1 MSNII
6 KTLKRNVR
14 RVTKPL
20 QKLIGI
26 GDTTITKIVKSKY
39 TPNVISKP
47 LQAVQSYATTVIQGR
62 NDYQPSA
69 RAVIKQYGD
78 KQIKEIKIIRQPIQS
93 FINTAFNAL
102 TFGQFQKKLD
112 ELPYDKLFH
121 LRMVVTMEDGKK
133 IQIEKNEVINITL
146 KVDTVKGQEEL
157 TAPINTT
164 ITLNQLL
171 EGGKKILKDNYFTY
185 RAFGNNCQ
193 DYQIALLK
201 GSNLLTPQLEN
212 FIKQD
217 VSELAN
223 INPFLKKIANTMT
236 DLGGKFNEII
246 HGTGIHGKH
255 GKTHKVQSVI
265 FDSKKWTIPK
275 AKKWLSENN
284 YISPKVDRKLNT
296 LRFRQLNPEEY
307 KEWSYTTHRLPDGI
321 ELVIIYKKQIK
332 SKIRGNGINMKSKI
346 HTIKAIG
353 GELVH
358 IDLNSHNSSGKS
370 KNTMEGDSLSRKTL
384 KGDGIKG
391 GVLDL
396 DMLPS
401 INMTAPNQ
409 QAEMFN
415 FRNKQKPQ
423 TPTFTPTVKTLKSK
437 NALLNN
443 LTADDIRD
451 LKQLFSEVGRE
462 EIKKKEDTAKIR
474 KKTIKRVKSE
484 VKKVK
489 ATKSPLAKIRGTIE
503 GKKQALKKYKKITL

>member
-1 MSNII
+1 MSNLIR
-6 KTLKRNVR
+6 TLKKNVR

-26 GDTTITKIVKSKY
+26 GDTTITKIAKSKY
-39 TPNVISKP
+39 TPNVIAKP
-47 LQAVQSYATTVIQGR
+47 LQAVQSYAHTVIEGR

-78 KQIKEIKIIRQPIQS
+78 KHIKEIKIIRQPIQS

-146 KVDTVKGQEEL
+146 KIDTVKGQEEIDV
-157 TAPINTT
+157 PIHNS

-171 EGGKKILKDNYFTY
+171 EGGKSILKDKYFSY

-201 GSNLLTPQLEN
+201 GSNLLNPQLEA

-223 INPFLKKIANTMT
+223 INPYLKKIANTFT

-246 HGTGIHGKH
+246 HGTGIHQKH
-255 GKTHKVQSVI
+255 GKRYKVQSVI
-265 FDSKKWTIPK
+265 FDSKKWTVTK

-284 YISPKVDRKLNT
+284 YISPKVDKKLST
-296 LRFRQLNPEEY
+296 LRFRQLNPEDY
-307 KEWSYTTHRLPDGI
+307 KGWRYTTHRLPDGI
-321 ELVIIYKKQIK
+321 DLVIIYKKSVKKETIGK
-332 SKIRGNGINMKSKI
+332 GIMKTTHI
-346 HTIKAIG
+346 IKAKG
-353 GELVH
+353 GDLVH
-358 IDLNSHNSSGKS
+358 IDLNSHNASGKA
-370 KNTMEGDSLSRKTL
+370 KNTMEGDGL
-384 KGDGIKG
+384 KSKMKG

-396 DMLPS
+396 DMLPN
-401 INMTAPNQ
+401 INLAAPNQ
-409 QAEMFN
+409 AAEQFN

-423 TPTFTPTVKTLKSK
+423 STTFQPTTKTLKSK

-451 LKQLFSEVGRE
+451 LKLLFSEVGKE

-503 GKKQALKKYKKITL
+503 GKRKALKKYKKITL

>member
-1 MSNII
+1 MSNLI
-6 KTLKRNVR
+6 KTLKKNVR

-26 GDTTITKIVKSKY
+26 GDTTITKITKSKY
-39 TPNVISKP
+39 TPNVIAKP
-47 LQAVQSYATTVIQGR
+47 LKAVQSYAHTVIEGR
-62 NDYQPSA
+62 NDYQPNA

-78 KQIKEIKIIRQPIQS
+78 KHIKTIKIIRQPIQS

-121 LRMVVTMEDGKK
+121 LRMVITMEDGKQ
-133 IQIEKNEVINITL
+133 IQLEKNEVINITL

-157 TAPINTT
+157 NVPLNTSL
-164 ITLNQLL
+164 TLNQLL
-171 EGGKKILKDNYFTY
+171 EGGQKILKDKYFTY

-201 GSNLLTPQLEN
+201 GSNLLTPQLEA

-246 HGTGIHGKH
+246 HGTGIHQKH
-255 GKTHKVQSVI
+255 GKSHKVQSVI
-265 FDSKKWTIPK
+265 FDSKKWTNPK

-284 YISPKVDRKLNT
+284 YNASKVDKKLNT
-296 LRFRQLNPEEY
+296 LRFRQLEPEDY
-307 KEWSYTTHRLPDGI
+307 KGWLYTTHRLPDGI
-321 ELVIIYKKQIK
+321 DLVIIYKKSIK
-332 SKIRGNGINMKSKI
+332 KETIGKGIMKSI
-346 HTIKAIG
+346 HTVKAKG
-353 GELVH
+353 GDLVH
-358 IDLNSHNSSGKS
+358 IDLNSHNASGKA
-370 KNTMEGDSLSRKTL
+370 KNTME
-384 KGDGIKG
+384 GDGIKG
-391 GVLDL
+391 GVLDV

-401 INMTAPNQ
+401 INLSAPNQ
-409 QAEMFN
+409 TAELFN

-423 TPTFTPTVKTLKSK
+423 STTFQPTTKTLKSK

-443 LTADDIRD
+443 LTASDIKD
-451 LKQLFSEVGRE
+451 LKQLFSEVGQE

-503 GKKQALKKYKKITL
+503 GKRQALKKYKKIKL

>member
-1 MSNII
+1 MSNLIRTF
-6 KTLKRNVR
+6 KKNVR
-14 RVTKPL
+14 RITKPL

-26 GDTTITKIVKSKY
+26 GDTTITNITKSKY
-39 TPNVISKP
+39 TPNVIAKP
-47 LQAVQSYATTVIQGR
+47 LKAVQSYAHTVVEDR

-78 KQIKEIKIIRQPIQS
+78 KHIKTIKIIRQPIQS

-121 LRMVVTMEDGKK
+121 LRMVITMEDGKQ
-133 IQIEKNEVINITL
+133 IQLEKNEVINISL

-157 TAPINTT
+157 DVPIHNS
-164 ITLNQLL
+164 ITLTQLL
-171 EGGKKILKDNYFTY
+171 EGGKTILKEKYFSY

-201 GSNLLTPQLEN
+201 GSNLLNPQLET

-223 INPFLKKIANTMT
+223 INPYLKKIANTFT

-246 HGTGIHGKH
+246 HGTGIHQKH
-255 GKTHKVQSVI
+255 GKSHKVQSVI

-284 YISPKVDRKLNT
+284 YISPKVDKKLNT
-296 LRFRQLNPEEY
+296 LRFRQLEPELY

-321 ELVIIYKKQIK
+321 ELVIIYKKSIK
-332 SKIRGNGINMKSKI
+332 KETIGKGIMKST
-346 HTIKAIG
+346 HTVKAKG
-353 GELVH
+353 GDLVH
-358 IDLNSHNSSGKS
+358 IDLNSHNASGKS
-370 KNTMEGDSLSRKTL
+370 KNEM

-391 GVLDL
+391 GVLEL
-396 DMLPS
+396 EPVPS
-401 INMTAPNQ
+401 IDLSADNRHRQ
-409 QAEMFN
+409 LVRFEHS
-415 FRNKQKPQ
+415 QKPQ
-423 TPTFTPTVKTLKSK
+423 STTFQPTTKTLKSK
-437 NALLNN
+437 NKLLNN
-443 LTADDIRD
+443 LTSEDIKD
-451 LKQLFSEVGRE
+451 LKLLFSEAGQE
-462 EIKKKEDTAKIR
+462 EAKKKEDTAKIR

-489 ATKSPLAKIRGTIE
+489 KTKSPLSKVRGTIE
-503 GKKQALKKYKKITL
+503 GKKQALKKYKKIKL